1 MAEST
6 ASPLRRVSRVDS
18 YFSLPT
24 DLAAELRP
32 WHEFVDGAGYV
43 AELRGSEEHVAVS
56 LRPATDDDAAHVLV
70 VGEGCG
76 DLFDRVLGRI
86 VFALSAH
93 SDSVWVSR
101 WSLDNEPAKV

>member
-1 MAEST
+1 VH
-6 ASPLRRVSRVDS
+6 RVSRVDS
-18 YFSLPT
+18 YFSVPT

-43 AELRGSEEHVAVS
+43 AELKGSDERVSVS
-56 LRPATDDDAAHVLV
+56 LRPATDEDSTHVLV
-70 VGEGCG
+70 VGEGSG

-86 VFALSAH
+86 VYALSAH

-101 WSLDNEPAKV
+101 WSLDMGPAKA

>member
-1 MAEST
+1 MTEST
-6 ASPLRRVSRVDS
+6 VSPVRRISRVDS

-32 WHEFVDGAGYV
+32 WREFVEGAGYA
-43 AELRGSEEHVAVS
+43 AELRGSDERVSVS
-56 LRPATDDDAAHVLV
+56 LRPATGEDAAHVLV
-70 VGEGCG
+70 VGEGRG

-101 WSLDNEPAKV
+101 WSLDIEPAAA

>member
-1 MAEST
+1 MNKST
-6 ASPLRRVSRVDS
+6 VSPSRRISRVDS

-32 WHEFVDGAGYV
+32 WHEFVEGAGYS
-43 AELRGSEEHVAVS
+43 AELKGSAERVS
-56 LRPATDDDAAHVLV
+56 VCLMPAADEDAEHVLV

-76 DLFDRVLGRI
+76 DLFDRVLGRV

-101 WSLDNEPAKV
+101 WSLDIDPTRA

>member
-1 MAEST
+1 MTEST
-6 ASPLRRVSRVDS
+6 VSPVRRVSPVDS

-32 WHEFVDGAGYV
+32 WHEFVEGAGYV
-43 AELRGSEEHVAVS
+43 AELQGSEERVSVS

-101 WSLDNEPAKV
+101 WSLDIEPAKA

>member
-1 MAEST
+1 MTEST
-6 ASPLRRVSRVDS
+6 VSPMRRVSRVDS

-24 DLAAELRP
+24 DLAVEFRP
-32 WHEFVDGAGYV
+32 LHEFVDGAGYV
-43 AELRGSEEHVAVS
+43 AELESSEERVSVS

-86 VFALSAH
+86 VFAMSAH

-101 WSLDNEPAKV
+101 WSLGIESAKP